1 MVDNDHSEAEKGS
14 IDILQK
20 SLITV
25 PTGFNVLKVFDKNN
39 RCDMR
44 CEKVEAPLLYIQ
56 LTFVRALKF
65 LQRM

>member
-1 MVDNDHSEAEKGS
+1 MVDNGRSEAEKGS

-39 RCDMR
+39 LHD
-44 CEKVEAPLLYIQ
+44 L
-56 LTFVRALKF
+56 
-65 LQRM
+65 